1 MAKNKKRDADLF
13 RIFHRVLALVK
24 LQWLRLLGAM
34 VCMILVALLTSAT
47 AYLVKPVLDE
57 IFFKKDLKMLK
68 LLPFVI
74 VMLYLFR
81 GAASFGQDYLMNYV
95 GHSII
100 KRLRDE
106 LYSRLQMLP
115 LSFFHKH
122 ETGVLMARII
132 NDVNIV
138 KGMVSNAVTGILKDS
153 FTILGLL
160 CVLFYR
166 DWKLALVAITVFPL
180 AVVPIVRFGRR
191 TRRFSTR
198 CQEAIADMSTLLHE
212 TFTGTR
218 IVKAFGMEHYEIKRF
233 LERTL
238 RLFRYEMKAVSVK
251 AMSSPV
257 MELLGGM
264 GGAFIIWYGGY
275 KVITGTSTPGT
286 FFSFM
291 TALIM
296 LYTPVKRLSPMNNII
311 QEGLAAAVRIYDI
324 IDSDSDMIE
333 RENAVAL
340 EPRHHSVAFRK
351 VSFKYED
358 QMVLKDIS
366 LEVKAGEII
375 ALVGMSGG
383 GKTTLVNL
391 IPRFYDVTEG
401 AILID
406 GHDIRDL
413 AVKSLRSQIGI
424 VTQDPILFND
434 TIRNNIAY
442 GNLDASES
450 EIISAAKAAYAY
462 DFIQHLPDKFD
473 TVAGERGTRLSGGE
487 KQRICIARA
496 LLKNAPVLILDE
508 ATSSLDTE
516 SELAVQRALENLMK
530 GRTTFVIA
538 HRLSTIRHAD
548 RIIVVV
554 NGRIVEDGTH
564 EKLLAVH
571 GEYCKLYEMQFE
583 NNNRQVPDV
592 CQGQKV
598 NALGGIH
605 LNNPQ
610 KP

>member
-1 MAKNKKRDADLF
+1 VVISIFSYFVCSMAVRQESRKDSV
-13 RIFHRVLALVK
+13 RIYRRILRLVK
-24 LQWLRLLGAM
+24 LQWLRLVVAM
-34 VCMILVALLTSAT
+34 LCMMLVASLTAAT

-57 IFFKKDLKMLK
+57 IFFKKDLRMLK
-68 LLPFVI
+68 LLPLAII
-74 VMLYLFR
+74 VLYMLR
-81 GAASFGQDYLMNYV
+81 GACYFGQAYFMNYV

-106 LYSRLQMLP
+106 LYSHIQMLP

-153 FTILGLL
+153 FTIIGLL

-166 DWKLALVAITVFPL
+166 DWKLALIAITVFPL
-180 AVVPIVRFGRR
+180 AVIPIVNFGRR

-218 IVKAFGMEHYEIKRF
+218 IVKAFGMEDYESGRF
-233 LERTL
+233 LEKTV
-238 RLFRYEMKAVSVK
+238 RLFKYEMKAVSVK

-257 MELLGGM
+257 MELLGGI
-264 GGAFIIWYGGY
+264 GAAFIIWYGGY
-275 KVITGTSTPGT
+275 KVITETSTPGT

-296 LYTPVKRLSPMNNII
+296 LYTPVKKLSPLNNII

-324 IDSDSDMIE
+324 LDTDSDIVELED
-333 RENAVAL
+333 AVEL
-340 EPRHHSVAFRK
+340 KPRHHSVIFRN

-358 QMVLKDIS
+358 QIVLKNIN
-366 LEVKAGEII
+366 LEVKTGEIV

-383 GKTTLVNL
+383 GKTTMVNL
-391 IPRFYDVTEG
+391 IPRFYEVTEG
-401 AILID
+401 AILVD

-413 AVKSLRSQIGI
+413 TIASLRSQIGI

-434 TIRNNIAY
+434 TIRNSIAY
-442 GNLDASES
+442 GNLKASES
-450 EIISAAKAAYAY
+450 DIIASAKAAYSY
-462 DFIQHLPDKFD
+462 DFIQGFRDKFD
-473 TVAGERGTRLSGGE
+473 TIVGELGARLSGGE

-496 LLKNAPVLILDE
+496 LLKNAPILILDE

-516 SELAVQRALENLMK
+516 SELAVQGALENLMK

-548 RIIVVV
+548 RIIVIV
-554 NGRIVEDGTH
+554 NGKIVEEGKH
-564 EKLLAVH
+564 EELLALH
-571 GEYCKLYEMQFE
+571 GEYCKLHEMQFK
-583 NNNRQVPDV
+583 NNN
-592 CQGQKV
+592 
-598 NALGGIH
+598 N
-605 LNNPQ
+605 
-610 KP
+610 